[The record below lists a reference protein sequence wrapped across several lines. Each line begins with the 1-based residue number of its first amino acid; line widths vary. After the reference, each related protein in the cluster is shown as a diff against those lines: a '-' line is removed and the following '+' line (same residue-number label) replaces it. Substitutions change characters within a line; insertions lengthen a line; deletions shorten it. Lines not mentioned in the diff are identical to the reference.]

1 MVINAICV
9 LLAVKHSRKALIAC
23 IIAAMSALNK
33 FAAVLQAHSEGSSL
47 RGISRT
53 TGLAYTTVVSIVR
66 AASQKAQLVH
76 NAEVQ
81 SVQAEEV
88 SADELW
94 SFVSKNIHQCSVQ
107 EREAGDCWIG
117 LSLVNCSGLI
127 LTARVGKHTDELI
140 EQLVFNTEGKTD
152 CKHFSSDDWGGYQR
166 VLPPEFQH
174 HIGKDN
180 TQRLERTNGI
190 VRQQTGKWHRRQ
202 NKFGKV
208 WEQTK
213 ITARLVVSYFNW
225 VWQLQ
230 YRSVKD

>member
-9 LLAVKHSRKALIAC
+9 LLAVKHSPKALIAC

-53 TGLAYTTVVSIVR
+53 TGLAYNTVVSIVR

-94 SFVSKNIHQCSVQ
+94 SFVSKNKS
-107 EREAGDCWIG
+107 
-117 LSLVNCSGLI
+117 N
-127 LTARVGKHTDELI
+127 ARPKNGKLETVG
-140 EQLVFNTEGKTD
+140 
-152 CKHFSSDDWGGYQR
+152 
-166 VLPPEFQH
+166 
-174 HIGKDN
+174 
-180 TQRLERTNGI
+180 
-190 VRQQTGKWHRRQ
+190 
-202 NKFGKV
+202 
-208 WEQTK
+208 
-213 ITARLVVSYFNW
+213 
-225 VWQLQ
+225 
-230 YRSVKD
+230 